1 MSIGGSFE
9 EAFQKG
15 LRMLDLGLDG
25 FINPLKKIKKIK
37 SVIKILKDPKYSR
50 IEVIEDAFENGLSV
64 DNITKLTKINPWFI
78 SKLENLF
85 KTKKK
90 IKFIFFF
97 KKSDYFIS

>member
-1 MSIGGSFE
+1 
-9 EAFQKG
+9 
-15 LRMLDLGLDG
+15 MLDLGLDG

-50 IEVIEDAFENGLSV
+50 IEVIEDVSV
-64 DNITKLTKINPWFI
+64 DNITKLTKINPWFL

-90 IKFIFFF
+90 IKFFD
-97 KKSDYFIS
+97 KKNKIIS